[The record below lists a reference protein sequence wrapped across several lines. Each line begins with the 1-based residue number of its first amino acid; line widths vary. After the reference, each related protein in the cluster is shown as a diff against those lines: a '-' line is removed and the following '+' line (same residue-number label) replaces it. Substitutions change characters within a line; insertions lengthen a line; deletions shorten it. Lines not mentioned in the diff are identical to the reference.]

1 MKALKITSFIAL
13 AFFAGA
19 AVAGQGDTWNPSLDP
34 IASVPTGQN
43 TFEQLDR
50 NGDGVISKSEAAAGT
65 LPAIPMFMDRNH
77 DGVISQQE
85 FNYRPR

>member
-50 NGDGVISKSEAAAGT
+50 NGDGVI
-65 LPAIPMFMDRNH
+65 
-77 DGVISQQE
+77 
-85 FNYRPR
+85 

>member
-1 MKALKITSFIAL
+1 MKALKTSLFLAL
-13 AFFAGA
+13 ALASGA
-19 AVAGQGDTWNPSLDP
+19 AFADQGSTWTPSPDS
-34 IASVPTGQN
+34 ITSVPTGQN
-43 TFEQLDR
+43 SFEQLDQ

-65 LPAIPMFMDRNH
+65 LPAIPFFMDRNH